1 MNNKMENQNNKKLKT
16 TSTDYNYIYIDS
28 KGKGYFSFKINM
40 RIQTGVTYIKC
51 FNKLKRAIL
60 DYNSTVLSNNL
71 EESYKLIP
79 LKDDKILEQEEVKF
93 IQKYM
98 SKKSIQNLQSIHSSN
113 IV

>member
-40 RIQTGVTYIKC
+40 RIKTGVTYIKC

-60 DYNSTVLSNNL
+60 DYNSTVLANNL
-71 EESYKLIP
+71 EETHQLIP
-79 LKDDKILEQEEVKF
+79 LKDDKILEHEEVKF

-98 SKKSIQNLQSIHSSN
+98 SKKYDI
-113 IV
+113 